1 MLSENAIDNLMQPII
16 DRQESINTYVVET
29 IAKRVK
35 EIGHL
40 LPSDVYK
47 LERILKSGADVRKI
61 NKMIA
66 KLTGLNEKQ
75 IKQLIKAVA
84 KDTYIDTKPYY
95 DYRQK
100 PFIPFEANAELQQVV
115 NAIAKQTAETYIN
128 LSNARAFMIRD
139 RKNPKKLIPTKISK
153 TYYSVVDE
161 AVQAVTT
168 GAVDYNTAMRRTM
181 KQLSESGIRTV
192 TYESESGRRYTQQLD
207 VAVKRNLMDG
217 IRQVNQAVQD
227 ITGEQYGADGKE
239 ITVHEL
245 SAPDHE
251 PVQGHQFTNAEYEK
265 LQNDKPFKDIDG
277 EKFEPIK
284 RPIGH
289 YNCRHFTYSIIIGV
303 NKPNFTKKQLEEM
316 KKRNEKGHTDKS
328 GKHRTLY
335 ECTQEQRRLERDI
348 RQAKRDIMTAR
359 ESGDVEFEQE
369 AKAKLSR
376 LQKTYNAFSEE
387 CGLSRKMN
395 NCKVEGFKK

>member
-1 MLSENAIDNLMQPII
+1 MLSENALDNLMQPII
-16 DRQESINTYVVET
+16 DRQEAINTYVVKT
-29 IAKRVK
+29 IAERVK

-47 LERILKSGADVRKI
+47 LDRLLKSGADVRKI
-61 NKMIA
+61 NKEIA

-75 IKQLIKAVA
+75 IKQLIKVVA
-84 KDTYIDTKPYY
+84 KDAYMDTKPYY

-100 PFIPFEANAELQQVV
+100 PFISFELNRELQQSVK
-115 NAIAKQTAETYIN
+115 AIAKQTANTYIN
-128 LSNARAFMIRD
+128 LSNARAFMLRD
-139 RKNPKKLIPTKISK
+139 RKNPKKLRPTKISK
-153 TYYSVVDE
+153 AYYSVIDE
-161 AVQAVTT
+161 AVQAVVS
-168 GAVDYNTAMRRTM
+168 GVIDYNTAMRRTM

-192 TYESESGRRYTQQLD
+192 TYHPESGGIYTQQLD

-217 IRQVNQAVQD
+217 IRQINQAVQD

-239 ITVHEL
+239 ITVHDM

-251 PVQGHQFTNAEYEK
+251 PVQGHQFTNKEYEK
-265 LQNDKPFKDIDG
+265 LQSGKPFKDILG
-277 EKFEPIK
+277 EKFAAIK

-316 KKRNEKGHTDKS
+316 KKKNAKGYTDKS

-348 RQAKRDIMTAR
+348 RQAKRDIMTGR
-359 ESGDVEFEQE
+359 ESGDAEMVSE
-369 AKAKLSR
+369 AKARLSK
-376 LQKTYNAFSEE
+376 LQKRYKAFSEE
-387 CGLSRKMN
+387 CGLARKPN
-395 NCKVEGFKK
+395 NCKVEGFTK